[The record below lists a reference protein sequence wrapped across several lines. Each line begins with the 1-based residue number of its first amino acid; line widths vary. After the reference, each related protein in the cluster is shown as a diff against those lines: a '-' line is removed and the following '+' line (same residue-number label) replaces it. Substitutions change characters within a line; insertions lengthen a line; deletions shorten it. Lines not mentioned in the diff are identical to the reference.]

1 MELERQPSD
10 NNEMSPAAKIAVGA
24 LALWAGLTLIQWVVL
39 SAFRFVRF
47 GLIVAVAVAVIALVV
62 GGSSSDRR

>member
-10 NNEMSPAAKIAVGA
+10 NNEMSPASKIAVGA
-24 LALWAGLTLIQWVVL
+24 LVLWAGLTVIQWIVL

-47 GLIVAVAVAVIALVV
+47 GLMVAVAVAVIALVL